1 LSETL
6 HEEGVMEK
14 YRILIADDH
23 ALVRAGMRKA
33 LEKSPD
39 LNVVTEVGDGPTL
52 FRALDKHEIDLLLI
66 DLTMPDFEPVPAI
79 KTIRT
84 KFPSVKI
91 LVVSAHDD
99 REYVQELLKAGI
111 EGYHLKDQPLSD
123 LQLAVERLRAGKRW
137 FSSSLVDKLIQY
149 SEENPILLPS
159 LTRRQREVLRLL
171 QQGLDNQSIAMKMG
185 LSVKTV
191 ENHFSRLYRELK
203 VQSRLEAVMYAM
215 EHPEVL
221 GNQRKETNQYKHV
234 SEIPANTFSILIV
247 DDNERFRYNLQRM
260 IKKAYL
266 QVVTFEAES
275 IEEAVQL
282 VKSINPPLI
291 MVDVV
296 LGDEDGIQ
304 CTRRIKAIKPSS
316 QVILMSAYPDR
327 EFHRL
332 GLEAGAVAFLDKK
345 DIDQA
350 TIRQMI
356 ENSIDQ
362 V

>member
-1 LSETL
+1 
-6 HEEGVMEK
+6 MEP

-39 LNVVTEVGDGPTL
+39 LHVVAEVGDGPTL
-52 FRALDKHEIDLLLI
+52 FQALGEYEFDLLII
-66 DLTMPDFEPVPAI
+66 DLTMPDFEPITAI

-84 KFPSVKI
+84 TLPSIKV

-99 REYVQELLKAGI
+99 REYVQGLLKAGV

-137 FSSSLVDKLIQY
+137 FSNSLIDKLIQY
-149 SEENPILLPS
+149 SNDNSVLLPN
-159 LTRRQREVLRLL
+159 LTRRQREVLRFL

-185 LSVKTV
+185 LSIKTV
-191 ENHFSRLYRELK
+191 ENHISRLYRELK

-215 EHPEVL
+215 DHPEVL
-221 GNQRKETNQYKHV
+221 GSQRIETIQHKNI
-234 SEIPANTFSILIV
+234 SEISANRFSILIV

-260 IKKAYL
+260 IKKAYS
-266 QVVTFEAES
+266 QVMTFEAES
-275 IEEAVQL
+275 IDEAIHL
-282 VKSINPPLI
+282 VKRIKPPLV

-296 LGDEDGIQ
+296 LGEEDGIL
-304 CTRRIKAIKPSS
+304 CTRRIKATEPSS

-345 DIDQA
+345 DLDLA
-350 TIRQMI
+350 TMRQMI

>member
-1 LSETL
+1 M
-6 HEEGVMEK
+6 HKEGVMEQ

-23 ALVRAGMRKA
+23 AVVRAGMRKA

-39 LNVVTEVGDGPTL
+39 INVVAEVGDGPTL
-52 FRALDKHEIDLLLI
+52 FQALDEHEIDLLLI
-66 DLTMPDFEPVPAI
+66 DLTMPEFEPITAI
-79 KTIRT
+79 KTIRA
-84 KFPSVKI
+84 KFPSIKI

-99 REYVQELLKAGI
+99 REYVHELLKTGI

-137 FSSSLVDKLIQY
+137 YSNSLIDKLIQY
-149 SEENPILLPS
+149 SDDNSILLPN
-159 LTRRQREVLRLL
+159 LTRRQREVLRFL

-185 LSVKTV
+185 LSVKTI
-191 ENHFSRLYRELK
+191 ENHISRLYRELK

-221 GNQRKETNQYKHV
+221 GSQGKEPSQYKDI
-234 SEIPANTFSILIV
+234 SEIPANKFSILIV

-260 IKKAYL
+260 IKKASS

-275 IEEAVQL
+275 IDEAIHL
-282 VKSINPPLI
+282 VKSISPPLI

-296 LGDEDGIQ
+296 LGDEDGIL
-304 CTRRIKAIKPSS
+304 CTRRIKAIEPSS
-316 QVILMSAYPDR
+316 KVILMSAYPDR

-345 DIDQA
+345 DLDQA
-350 TIRQMI
+350 TMRQMI
-356 ENSIDQ
+356 ENSIDR